1 MNLHSIKKAVNLLSI
16 LFIGVGF
23 LGVGMLKVN
32 AYPSVVTQFKAWQF
46 PLWSM
51 YTIGILEMVFALSLL
66 TKWRKFGTY
75 ALIGLMIGAIS
86 THLMYN
92 EIDQLYGPIIV
103 IGLCFTLLWSE
114 SK

>member
-1 MNLHSIKKAVNLLSI
+1 MNPHSIKKAVNLLSI
-16 LFIGVGF
+16 LFLGVGF

-32 AYPSVVTQFKAWQF
+32 AYPSLVSQFDAWQF

-51 YTIGILEMVFALSLL
+51 YAIGILEMAFALSLL
-66 TKWRKFGTY
+66 TTWRKCGTY
-75 ALIGLMIGAIS
+75 ALIGLMIGAIA
-86 THLMYN
+86 THVMHN

-103 IGLCFTLLWSE
+103 IGLCCTLLWSE